1 MEARP
6 EPEPSQKPPRLG
18 CWAAGP
24 PAPSVSSPPKAHEVE
39 VLARALLGVAAALRA
54 VPGQHRQPQLQ
65 GCATDWAAERLA
77 AVARKAGRRL
87 TLPTIEEEGLL
98 PTSLPLG
105 LALLLVACELALPS
119 RHAKSTTKDTARM
132 NATTSPRAM
141 HSAAPGRV
149 SSGHV
154 GLYLQHGCTLDW
166 LYSLARTQ
174 QDVGAIL
181 EKQGKTQ
188 LDLARRPPRDSL
200 AHTTVHIYQ
209 RCPPPAAQS
218 TPNMPCQYSACHSS
232 PPSFGE
238 APSVN

>member
-6 EPEPSQKPPRLG
+6 EPEPSQKPPRLLG
-18 CWAAGP
+18 CRAAGAERFT
-24 PAPSVSSPPKAHEVE
+24 PAKAHEVE

-77 AVARKAGRRL
+77 AVARKAGRRI

-132 NATTSPRAM
+132 NECN
-141 HSAAPGRV
+141 HVAARDALRGAWEGIERTRL
-149 SSGHV
+149 
-154 GLYLQHGCTLDW
+154 LYLSKTSIVL
-166 LYSLARTQ
+166 LARTQ